1 MTLLAR
7 NLEKRYPGADLPA
20 ISEVSFSA
28 PSGAITALLG
38 PSGSGKTTVL
48 RVIAGL
54 EVPDQGQVVLH
65 DQDITWLAPQHRN
78 AGFVFQNYA
87 LFEHLSVEENIA
99 FGLRLRKVP
108 AKERRQRV
116 AALLEQVRLGDLG
129 RRYPSQLSGGQ
140 RQRVAFAR
148 TLAVWPRLLLLDEP
162 FSALDPQ
169 VRGELRDWLLQL
181 HEDLELT
188 TVLITHDEAE
198 AQAVASNI
206 VRMEAGSVVEE
217 G

>member
-65 DQDITWLAPQHRN
+65 DQEITWLAPQHRN
-78 AGFVFQNYA
+78 IGFVFQNYA